1 MYYSLLLQ
9 TTNKKS
15 DQIAAITMT
24 LSDLQRNLPIA
35 SPFKCNF
42 SYSCAAVYKI
52 STVIARRAVSLR

>member
-1 MYYSLLLQ
+1 MA
-9 TTNKKS
+9 

-24 LSDLQRNLPIA
+24 LSDLQRNSPIA